1 MAASYELRAVSRGF
15 VLGNF
20 YVLSCST
27 CGIAGC
33 LPAGRCHSLQR
44 LELFSASQK
53 INNEAILQYAKNE
66 GKN

>member
-1 MAASYELRAVSRGF
+1 MYLAV
-15 VLGNF
+15 VHVALP
-20 YVLSCST
+20 V
-27 CGIAGC
+27 AC